1 MIIKDV
7 LNFGGLKDS
16 NLAAGINGINNEV
29 TSISVL
35 EVAEEKIKTWVLEN
49 QLYITSFYA
58 IMKDIEKQKIVISA
72 LHEKKAAGLVICHI
86 DLFMKEIHPEII
98 ELCNDLGFPLIIAN
112 SKKSYVEILNPI
124 ILRLTENLDPE
135 YGNTMDMQNKLI
147 EYIATKRDVDYIYKT
162 MSEEYGRK
170 IFFLDINNQILY
182 PKYDNSSD
190 EIMNLVRDY
199 ENLIVEEYREKGYCI
214 VDTHSTKR
222 IILPIECN
230 GLFYGEIVTELIE
243 NDFNRRLKILNSIA
257 SLCTLIFTKS
267 SRIKGLEI
275 ARKQEYI
282 SDLITWNFRTD
293 EVAIKMGQDVGWNI
307 LNKCRMIVVNL
318 NDIQKSIEINTK
330 DFKKFFSEVLYNK
343 IKYVLKN
350 DNEKNLMGLRSDI
363 FLILLEADKNK
374 QNYERAKKLGN
385 NILKCCKDSFKGSVS
400 IGISGDINS
409 YKDIPD
415 AYIEAT
421 DAAKIGRYFLGDNRV
436 VCFDDIGFYGIFRE
450 LRNINRFKII
460 ENNIFKELKE
470 YDEEENSDLYT
481 TLKALIYNN
490 MNTEET
496 AKELYLHKNTINYRK
511 KKIVEILGYEPWDMP
526 YLLNTTMTIVSE
538 YFR

>member
-7 LNFGGLKDS
+7 LNFGGLKDA
-16 NLAAGINGINNEV
+16 NLIAGTSGITNEV

-35 EVAEEKIKTWVLEN
+35 EVAEEKIKTWVLED

-58 IMKDIEKQKIVISA
+58 ILKDIEKQKIVISA
-72 LHEKKAAGLVICHI
+72 LYEKKAAGLVICHI

-98 ELCNDLGFPLIIAN
+98 ELCNELGFPLIIAN
-112 SKKSYVEILNPI
+112 SKRSYIEILNPI
-124 ILRLTENLDPE
+124 ILRLTENLDSG
-135 YGNTMDMQNKLI
+135 YGNVINIQNKLI
-147 EYIATKRDVDYIYKT
+147 EHIATKRDIDYVYKT
-162 MSEEYGRK
+162 MSEEYGKK

-182 PKYDNSSD
+182 PKYDKSAD

-199 ENLIVEEYREKGYCI
+199 GYLINQEYKKRGYCI
-214 VDTHSTKR
+214 VDEYSSR
-222 IILPIECN
+222 WIILPIECN
-230 GLFYGEIVTELIE
+230 ELYYGVIVTEFIE
-243 NDFNRRLKILNSIA
+243 TDFNRKLRVLNSIV

-267 SRIKGLEI
+267 SRIRDIEV

-318 NDIQKSIEINTK
+318 NDIQQSVEVNIK
-330 DFKKFFSEVLYNK
+330 DLKKFFSEVLYNK
-343 IKYVLKN
+343 IKYVIKN
-350 DNEKNLMGLRSDI
+350 DNKKNLMGFRSDM
-363 FLILLEADKNK
+363 FLILLESNNNQTYK
-374 QNYERAKKLGN
+374 RVKKLGN

-400 IGISGDINS
+400 IGISGYIKS

-415 AYIEAT
+415 AYVQAT
-421 DAAKIGRYFLGDNRV
+421 DAAKIGRHFLGDNKV
-436 VCFDDIGFYGIFRE
+436 VCFDDIGFYGVFRE
-450 LRNINRFKII
+450 ICNRNRFKTI
-460 ENNIFKELKE
+460 ENNILKDLKQ
-470 YDEEENSDLYT
+470 YDEEENSDLYI

-490 MNTEET
+490 MNTEEA

-511 KKIVEILGYEPWDMP
+511 KKIVEILGYEPWNMP
-526 YLLNTTMTIVSE
+526 YLLNTVIAIVSE
-538 YFR
+538 YFKK